1 MVAPGVAANADP
13 PRLTWRPLPPL
24 PDRLGVAG
32 PFVGTHHGA
41 LVVAGGA
48 NFPVTAGEDRWSVA
62 KQWHAGVWVLPA
74 PSVADGAG
82 DTKAW
87 EGMPPLQRPVAYGAV
102 ASTTHG
108 IVCIGGEDGT
118 AAVTAVTLLAWDAV
132 ERRLRARALPPLPR
146 PLAFAAAAALCDVVY
161 LAGGQHGTD
170 AGTATDDFLRLDLA
184 ALDSPASRDG
194 AAAPL
199 AWERLPRI
207 PSGPRA
213 FPVVV
218 ARPTAAGGAIHV
230 MSGRRLS
237 VGGPPGAIEALLDH
251 VEFDPA
257 RYAVDAAS
265 GFRSRADLPHAAMAG
280 TGVAAG
286 PSRVVVVSG
295 DDGTLWERGATLR
308 DAHPGF
314 QPFALLYDTDLDRW
328 DTLTP
333 PPVNQLAT
341 PALPVAGGFVL
352 ISGEVRPRHRSP
364 RAWHVTIHAAD
375 D

>member
-1 MVAPGVAANADP
+1 MFAPGTAANADP
-13 PRLTWRPLPPL
+13 PRLNWRPLPPL
-24 PDRLGVAG
+24 PDMHGVAG

-48 NFPVTAGEDRWSVA
+48 NYPVAAGEDRWSAA
-62 KQWHAGVWVLPA
+62 KQWHAAVWVLPTPA
-74 PSVADGAG
+74 LANGVG
-82 DTKAW
+82 DTSAW
-87 EGMPPLQRPVAYGAV
+87 EALPPLQRPVAYGAV
-102 ASTTHG
+102 ASTAHG

-118 AAVTAVTLLAWDAV
+118 AAVTAVTLLAWDPV
-132 ERRLRARALPPLPR
+132 ERCLRARALPPLPV
-146 PLAFAAAAALCDVVY
+146 PLAFAAAAALGDVVY
-161 LAGGQHGTD
+161 VAGGQHGTD
-170 AGTATDDFLRLDLA
+170 AGTAADDFLRLDLTT
-184 ALDSPASRDG
+184 LDSPASRDG
-194 AAAPL
+194 DAAPL

-213 FPVVV
+213 FAVVV

-230 MSGRRLS
+230 MSGRRPR
-237 VGGPPGAIEALLDH
+237 VGGPSGAIEALLDH

-257 RYAVDAAS
+257 RFAVDAAG
-265 GFRSRADLPHAAMAG
+265 GFRSRAGLPHAVMAG

-286 PSRVVVVSG
+286 PSRLVVVSG
-295 DDGTLWERGATLR
+295 DDGTLWERSATLR

-314 QPFALLYDTDLDRW
+314 QPFALLYDADLDRW
-328 DTLTP
+328 DPLAP

-341 PALPVAGGFVL
+341 PALPVAGGFAL